1 MSGVEWDLV
10 FKVLDDDW
18 SPRLGEVTLAGEGN
32 SVGTPV
38 KDKWAH
44 IAWVWDGGTPG
55 STDTGNVRIYQNG
68 TLVGTYNADIGAR
81 TKSGYTNQPETLPE
95 GDHWPLAIGEGLH
108 GFSPNSYLTGD
119 VKIQS
124 VP

>member
-1 MSGVEWDLV
+1 MSLSELANSERDTTYTDRSFALVEKFKDFPTDQFTIEMWIKNKQTGSEYNMHAFEWGREWDLV

-55 STDTGNVRIYQNG
+55 QVFLHPKPKQCVPIY
-68 TLVGTYNADIGAR
+68 L
-81 TKSGYTNQPETLPE
+81 
-95 GDHWPLAIGEGLH
+95 
-108 GFSPNSYLTGD
+108 
-119 VKIQS
+119 
-124 VP
+124 